1 MVRLQPAR
9 EADYPAIVALT
20 NKAFRQTGP
29 DASWNVEGLIEGD
42 RIDLTLL
49 AENVARTPGS
59 HLLIWQGEEADGGHL
74 GHVLLEPGEGGAWRL
89 GLLTVRPDRQD
100 RKLGRSLLTAC
111 EEFARAQGATRIE
124 MTVVDGRQTLIA
136 WYERRGY
143 ARTGETRPWP
153 YDDPR
158 IGRPKQEIC
167 FVVLER
173 ELSR

>member
-1 MVRLQPAR
+1 MEPIVTLAPAS

-42 RIDLTLL
+42 RIDDSLL
-49 AENVARTPGS
+49 RENVARTPGS
-59 HLLIWQGEEADGGHL
+59 HLLIWRDPAGDHL
-74 GHVLLEPGEGGAWRL
+74 GHVLLEPGGDGAWYL
-89 GLLTVRPDRQD
+89 GLLTVRPDLQD
-100 RKLGRSLLTAC
+100 RKLGRSLLTAS
-111 EEFARAQGATRIE
+111 EDFARAHGATRIE
-124 MTVVDGRQTLIA
+124 MTVVNERHTLIA

-143 ARTGETRPWP
+143 VATGETKPWP

-158 IGRPKQEIC
+158 IGRPKQDVC

-173 ELSR
+173 RL